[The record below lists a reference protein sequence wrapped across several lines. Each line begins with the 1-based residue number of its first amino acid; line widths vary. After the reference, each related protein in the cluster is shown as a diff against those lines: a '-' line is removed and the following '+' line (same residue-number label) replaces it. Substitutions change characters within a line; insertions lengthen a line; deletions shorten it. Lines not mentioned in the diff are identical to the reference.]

1 MRNLA
6 PVSSF
11 TKKRIRLSLSF
22 KCCELCKIH
31 SYHFPHSEAQSRT
44 TDASQIRKQFRVN
57 TNKPFNIH
65 RNIQNL
71 HVFSILCINRFC
83 SCNCATAIQIF
94 PKQMQNLS
102 PDTIFTFFENLRFS
116 SVKRFSRGL
125 NVLILAFI

>member
-1 MRNLA
+1 M
-6 PVSSF
+6 
-11 TKKRIRLSLSF
+11 KKRIRLPLSF